1 MLQHLW
7 FTLTMQDATATC
19 THGVNPEI
27 ALLINVQRYPRCI
40 QHIKPKFHLTLSTS
54 RLMHDQITVS
64 QQSLPSHKHR

>member
-7 FTLTMQDATATC
+7 FTLTMQDATATY

-27 ALLINVQRYPRCI
+27 ALSINVQRYPRCI
-40 QHIKPKFHLTLSTS
+40 QHIKPKFHLTLSATRS
-54 RLMHDQITVS
+54 MNDQITVS